1 MATQQPIN
9 WVQTNRTGDEPTW
22 SRSLPEIETPKM
34 MQSSYRY
41 DPQFYSGTL
50 TMRPGSGFFPSG
62 EQEQGQRES
71 IKEEVRVLGEDYF
84 NRQSVIHNPL
94 FGALPSIS
102 YLLRTLTMR
111 PGSGFFPS
119 GEQEQ
124 GQRES
129 IKGEVRALLEGE
141 IGAEF
146 DGAAAPEAVEYA
158 HQLIDQFPADC
169 FALPAPDVSATEK
182 GGVYFEWMLE
192 KDGLL
197 LLTVDP
203 DGTVAYV
210 CTYGTARSKNFGAW
224 EDQIADLIAPCFAK
238 LAQIQEKDR

>member
-1 MATQQPIN
+1 MSESKTSEE
-9 WVQTNRTGDEPTW
+9 EPCPG
-22 SRSLPEIETPKM
+22 SLP
-34 MQSSYRY
+34 
-41 DPQFYSGTL
+41 
-50 TMRPGSGFFPSG
+50 MRPVSRFFSSG
-62 EQEQGQRES
+62 EEEQRER
-71 IKEEVRVLGEDYF
+71 E
-84 NRQSVIHNPL
+84 RQ
-94 FGALPSIS
+94 
-102 YLLRTLTMR
+102 
-111 PGSGFFPS
+111 
-119 GEQEQ
+119 E
-124 GQRES
+124 
-129 IKGEVRALLEGE
+129 GEVRALLEGE

-146 DGAAAPEAVEYA
+146 DGAVAPEAAEYA

-192 KDGLL
+192 KDGRL

-210 CTYGTARSKNFGAW
+210 CTYGTARSKNLGAW

>member
-71 IKEEVRVLGEDYF
+71 IKEEVR
-84 NRQSVIHNPL
+84 
-94 FGALPSIS
+94 
-102 YLLRTLTMR
+102 
-111 PGSGFFPS
+111 
-119 GEQEQ
+119 
-124 GQRES
+124 
-129 IKGEVRALLEGE
+129 ALLEGE

-146 DGAAAPEAVEYA
+146 DGAAAPEAVKYA
-158 HQLIDQFPADC
+158 HQLIDQFPSDC